1 VQIASRATGRRI
13 DCRAQSLT
21 LPRAVTALLLL
32 RETVFNLCVDL
43 VQPLLGTLSSV
54 LIHRDFSFQLRN
66 AICGSAKLMRELLSH
81 IQRVSALLF
90 DLPLSFSSTEG

>member
-66 AICGSAKLMRELLSH
+66 AIFGSAKLMRELLSH